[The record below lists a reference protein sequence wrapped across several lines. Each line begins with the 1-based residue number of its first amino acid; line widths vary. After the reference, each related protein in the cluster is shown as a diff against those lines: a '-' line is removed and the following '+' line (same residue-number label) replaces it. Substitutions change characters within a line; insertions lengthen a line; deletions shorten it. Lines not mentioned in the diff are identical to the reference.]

1 MELGLELT
9 KEQGKQAKDMV
20 CSYLQSSQE
29 TKWPKMQMYVFHMS
43 HGQKSDQFSKEGSN
57 MVTKDSKT
65 MYKIVQRQDTP
76 KKDNLNWKCITSGD
90 CAWPELLFCVSALQ
104 KLQKQ
109 DFRDF
114 WPKTGTLKDKLTIA
128 CMYIIWWIYLV
139 CPKRCPYQEVGHMF
153 IQKHCKQRRCQ
164 LLWRSQ
170 NVVHSIPNAGSLEEY
185 GPQNATC

>member
-1 MELGLELT
+1 
-9 KEQGKQAKDMV
+9 
-20 CSYLQSSQE
+20 
-29 TKWPKMQMYVFHMS
+29 MYSIWVTV
-43 HGQKSDQFSKEGSN
+43 KISDQFSKEGSN

-76 KKDNLNWKCITSGD
+76 KKENLNCKCVTSGD
-90 CAWPELLFCVSALQ
+90 CAWPKLLSCVSALQ
-104 KLQKQ
+104 KLRNKVSEIS
-109 DFRDF
+109 D
-114 WPKTGTLKDKLTIA
+114 PKTGTLKDELTIA

-139 CPKRCPYQEVGHMF
+139 CPKRRPHQEVGHML

-170 NVVHSIPNAGSLEEY
+170 NVVHSIPNAGNLEEY